1 MTVRHRHRGLVVR
14 TLSASALALGLI
26 GAVGAPAHA
35 DASAMFTTGTGI
47 VGVPQTVSYMV
58 NVNDGVPRVPLTV
71 VATGSTSP
79 TPINAFTFTPANYG
93 ANSGQFTWVP
103 PHVGTWN
110 FSIASY
116 SSSGSTFIN
125 QVGTTTSVSAPNSVK
140 VGVPVTISA
149 TVTANSGSRLAPLG
163 QVQFAVAGGANIGG
177 PVWLSGTAPSSATV
191 QWTPATLGQV
201 GIVATYTP
209 YSSNGV
215 SDTNCG
221 TACTSAVD
229 NVQVTASG
237 ASFFLSNAPVANAGT
252 PVTLQAVVGV
262 VPPSG
267 SVTFY
272 VNSSP
277 IASNVPVPSNGIVQT
292 QWNPPAPG
300 TYTLSASWVAN
311 NGVTGQASEPITV
324 GSAPSTSDVI
334 TLTPSTGGGTW
345 TANGTYSV
353 AGGTSVSLAATA
365 ASGGA
370 VTLSEAGPCTLS
382 GNVLT
387 TPADSA
393 QCRITATSPGG
404 NGYGPATAVFTV
416 TTGPGQQ
423 IATIAAPPSGRIK
436 VGQTLTLESPDQ
448 GDTNAGQN
456 ITWRVTKGK
465 KLCSIGFPSSGAVTL
480 KIKKK
485 GYCTVVGEAPG
496 IPGQWLPYSAS
507 RTYQGF

>member
-1 MTVRHRHRGLVVR
+1 MTVRLRHRRLVVR
-14 TLSASALALGLI
+14 TLAASALALGLI
-26 GAVGAPAHA
+26 AAANAPAHA
-35 DASAMFTTGTGI
+35 DATASFTAGSGI
-47 VGVPQTVSYMV
+47 VGVPQNVTYSVH
-58 NVNDGVPRVPLTV
+58 VNDGVQLVPLQV

-79 TPINAFTFTPANYG
+79 TPVNVFSFTPSNYG
-93 ANSGQFTWVP
+93 TNSGQFTWVP
-103 PHVGTWN
+103 PHVGTWS
-110 FSIASY
+110 FAISGY
-116 SSSGSTFIN
+116 SSSGTTFIN
-125 QVGTTTSVSAPNSVK
+125 QVGTTTTVNAPNTVK

-149 TVTANSGSRLAPLG
+149 TVASASGSRLAPLG
-163 QVQFAVAGGANIGG
+163 SVQFAVAGGANIGT
-177 PVWLSGTAPSSATV
+177 PVALSGQTPSTASV

-201 GIVATYTP
+201 GLVATYLP
-209 YSSNGV
+209 YVVNGV
-215 SDTNCG
+215 SDTACG
-221 TACTSAVD
+221 NACTSAVD

-237 ASFFLSNAPVANAGT
+237 ASFFLSNAPAANAGT

-277 IASNVPVPSNGIVQT
+277 IANNVPVPSNGIVQT

-300 TYTLSASWVAN
+300 TYTLSATWVAN
-311 NGVTGQASEPITV
+311 NGVTGQASESITV
-324 GSAPSTSDVI
+324 GSAPATADTI
-334 TLTPSTGGGTW
+334 TITPSTGGGAW
-345 TANGTYSV
+345 TANGTYAV
-353 AGGTSVSLAATA
+353 PGGTSVTLSATA
-365 ASGGA
+365 ASGSA
-370 VTLSEAGPCTLS
+370 VSLAEAGPCTLN

-387 TPADSA
+387 TPAASA
-393 QCRITATSPGG
+393 QCRITATSNGG
-404 NGYGPATAVFTV
+404 NGMGPATAVFTV
-416 TTGPGQQ
+416 TTGPAQQ
-423 IATIAAPPSGRIK
+423 LATIAAPSSGRIK
-436 VGQTLTLESPDQ
+436 VGRVLTLESPDQ

-456 ITWRVTKGK
+456 NTWRVTKGK